1 VKDSQSF
8 IKVAPGHTARV
19 KIVCCAI
26 GIALSVWTGQA
37 LSQSKVPA
45 GALMSVPTTK
55 VLALGHFTRT
65 ITPEAWRTIMPNE
78 VRDTVKLY
86 LAGKIDQW
94 YVRTDQTG
102 AVFMMNVPNVGE
114 AQRLLEALPL
124 GKANL
129 MKFDLIELGPL
140 SPLNSLLK
148 SAAATAPGPAVPAQ

>member
-1 VKDSQSF
+1 LKISQNNF
-8 IKVAPGHTARV
+8 MTNQKNHIARA
-19 KIVCCAI
+19 KAVCCGI
-26 GIALSVWTGQA
+26 SIALLWTGQA
-37 LSQSKVPA
+37 LCQNKVPA
-45 GALMSVPTTK
+45 SALLSVPTTK
-55 VLALGHFTRT
+55 ILALGHFTGT
-65 ITPEAWRTIMPNE
+65 ITLEDWRSIMPNE

-102 AVFMMNVPNVGE
+102 AVFVMNVATIGE

-140 SPLNSLLK
+140 SPLNSLLTK
-148 SAAATAPGPAVPAQ
+148 PASAAGPDAPIK

>member
-1 VKDSQSF
+1 MKNSRSF
-8 IKVAPGHTARV
+8 LRFALRHIARV
-19 KIVCCAI
+19 KSVCGVF
-26 GIALSVWTGQA
+26 GIALLVGTGQA
-37 LSQSKVPA
+37 HSQSKVPA
-45 GALMSVPTTK
+45 GALLSVPTTK
-55 VLALGHFTRT
+55 VLALGHFTQI

-102 AVFMMNVPNVGE
+102 AVFVMNVPNIGE

-140 SPLNSLLK
+140 SPLNSLLR
-148 SAAATAPGPAVPAQ
+148 SAAASAAGAAMPPQ